1 MALLPFSLCVFAN
14 KLHSKSVICNP
25 KSLAKFT
32 QKTSILLLKMISN
45 LHWLIL
51 SYHDYYKSKTSI
63 YKKDLWRPWQDS
75 NLQSSDPKS
84 DALSIRPH
92 GLVWYCVFEI
102 GTKTKF
108 IRLRIDGYTRTLL
121 FRIYRNGTTSC
132 DVLRHHYQNDF
143 IIEQKWKELINFSTF
158 ICSAFFVN
166 YGLN

>member
-1 MALLPFSLCVFAN
+1 MFQQN
-14 KLHSKSVICNP
+14 I
-25 KSLAKFT
+25 T
-32 QKTSILLLKMISN
+32 KTFL
-45 LHWLIL
+45 
-51 SYHDYYKSKTSI
+51 
-63 YKKDLWRPWQDS
+63 RPWQDS

-121 FRIYRNGTTSC
+121 FRIYRNGTTSS

-158 ICSAFFVN
+158 IICLAFLSITVWTKNVMPTTLIVFQMHFKCIMISVN
-166 YGLN
+166 

>member
-1 MALLPFSLCVFAN
+1 MLQF
-14 KLHSKSVICNP
+14 CNSFER
-25 KSLAKFT
+25 KQGRRK
-32 QKTSILLLKMISN
+32 
-45 LHWLIL
+45 
-51 SYHDYYKSKTSI
+51 I
-63 YKKDLWRPWQDS
+63 YMLRPWQDS

-166 YGLN
+166 YGLNWKCHANNVDCFQMHFKCIMISVN